1 MDLTVFDK
9 EYQHRFVVTQEVY
22 DAFQKSSGDRNPL
35 HTNHEFAKSKGFPEC
50 VMYGN
55 ILNGFVSYF
64 IGMLLPSPDV
74 IIHSQDIAY
83 KNPVFM
89 GDELDFTAKVED
101 ISEAVRAVMFKFA
114 FRNQSGKIVAKGHV
128 QIGVI

>member
-1 MDLTVFDK
+1 MDLSIFDK
-9 EYQHRFVVTQEVY
+9 EYQHKFVVTQEVY
-22 DAFQKSSGDRNPL
+22 DAFQKCSSDRNPL
-35 HTNHEFAKSKGFPEC
+35 HTDQEFARSKGFPEC

-64 IGMLLPSPDV
+64 IGMLLPSPEV

-89 GDELDFTAKVED
+89 GDELDFTAKAED
-101 ISEAVRAVMFKFA
+101 ISDAVNVVVFKFT
-114 FRNQSGKIVAKGHV
+114 FRNSKGKVVAKGHV

>member
-1 MDLTVFDK
+1 MELSIFDK
-9 EYQHRFVVTQEVY
+9 EYQHKFVVTQEVY
-22 DAFQKSSGDRNPL
+22 DAFQKCSSDRNPL
-35 HTNHEFAKSKGFPEC
+35 HTNQEFARSKGFPEC

-89 GDELDFTAKVED
+89 GDELDFTAKAED
-101 ISEAVRAVMFKFA
+101 ISEAVNVVLFKFT
-114 FRNQSGKIVAKGHV
+114 FRNSKGKVVAKGHV

>member
-1 MDLTVFDK
+1 MDLTQFDK
-9 EYQHRFVVTQEVY
+9 EYHHLFEVTQEVY
-22 DAFQKSSGDRNPL
+22 DAFQKSSGDFNPL
-35 HTNHEFAKSKGFPEC
+35 HTNLEFAQSKGFPEC

-101 ISEAVRAVMFKFA
+101 ISEAVKAIIFKLT
-114 FRNQSGKIVAKGHV
+114 FRNQSGKVVAKGHV

>member
-1 MDLTVFDK
+1 MFDK
-9 EYQHRFVVTQEVY
+9 EYRHCFVVTQEVY
-22 DAFQKSSGDRNPL
+22 DAFQRGSGDCNPL
-35 HTNHEFAKSKGFPEC
+35 HTNLEFAKSKGFPEC

-64 IGMLLPSPDV
+64 VGMLLPSTDV

-101 ISEAVRAVMFKFA
+101 FSEAVSTVIFKFT
-114 FRNQSGKIVAKGHV
+114 FKNENGKVVAKGHV
-128 QIGVI
+128 QIGII

>member
-1 MDLTVFDK
+1 MDLSFFEK
-9 EYQHRFVVTQEVY
+9 EYQHQFVVTQAVY
-22 DAFQKSSGDRNPL
+22 DAFQQGSGDQNPL
-35 HTNHEFAKSKGFPEC
+35 HTNQEFAKSKGFPEC

-64 IGMLLPSPDV
+64 IGMMLPTPDV

-83 KNPVFM
+83 KNPVFLN
-89 GDELDFTAKVED
+89 DQLDFTATVED
-101 ISEAVRAVMFKFA
+101 ISEAVRTIIFKYV
-114 FRNQSGKIVAKGHV
+114 FRNQQGKVVAKGHV

>member
-1 MDLTVFDK
+1 MDFSIFDK
-9 EYQHRFVVTQEVY
+9 EYQHKFVVTQDVY
-22 DAFQKSSGDRNPL
+22 DAFQKCSNDRNPL
-35 HTNHEFAKSKGFPEC
+35 HTNQDFARSKGFPEC

-89 GDELDFTAKVED
+89 GDELNFTAKVED
-101 ISEAVRAVMFKFA
+101 ISEAVKAVMFKFA

>member
-1 MDLTVFDK
+1 MDLSLFNR
-9 EYQHRFVVTQEVY
+9 EYQHRFVVTKDVY
-22 DAFQKSSGDRNPL
+22 DAFQKFSGDLNPL
-35 HTNHEFAKSKGFPEC
+35 HTDPKFAKTKGFPEC

-83 KNPVFM
+83 KNPVFLD
-89 GDELDFTAKVED
+89 DELNFSAKVED
-101 ISEAVRAVMFKFA
+101 ISEAVKAVMFKFD

>member
-1 MDLTVFDK
+1 MDLSIFDR
-9 EYQHRFVVTQEVY
+9 EYHHQFEVTPAVY
-22 DAFQKSSGDRNPL
+22 NAFQQSSGDYNPL
-35 HTNHEFAKSKGFPEC
+35 HTNVEFAKAKGFKEC

-64 IGMLLPSPDV
+64 VGMLLPTQDV

-89 GDELDFTAKVED
+89 NDKLDFTAKVED
-101 ISEAVRAVMFKFA
+101 ISEAVQAVIFKFA
-114 FRNQSGKIVAKGHV
+114 FRNESGKVVAKGHV
-128 QIGVI
+128 QIGVL

>member
-1 MDLTVFDK
+1 MDLSIFDK
-9 EYQHRFVVTQEVY
+9 EYQHKFVIKQVVY
-22 DAFQKSSGDRNPL
+22 DSFQQCSGDLNPL
-35 HTNHEFAKSKGFPEC
+35 HTQESFAKSKGFPEC

-64 IGMLLPSPDV
+64 VGMMLPMPDV
-74 IIHSQDIAY
+74 IIHSQDIIF

-89 GDELDFTAKVED
+89 NDELFFSAKVED
-101 ISEAVRAVMFKFA
+101 IFEAVNTVIFKYS
-114 FRNQSGKIVAKGHV
+114 FRNARGKVVAKGHV